1 MNRHLDTFRIAE
13 GAARRRLEQELEQ
26 VEEELRNV
34 ERAILAGIVSET
46 TTALVQDRETRRRAL
61 KERLAAMDAR
71 RGIGPLPVDAATI
84 TAQLAKL
91 NELLGRDIARA
102 NTFFRARVAPILCAP
117 VREGGRKFYRAT
129 VAANGSEL
137 IKDGHIRG
145 RFNLDRLQGPA
156 TTCGQTGS
164 SNSGFG

>member
-102 NTFFRARVAPILCAP
+102 NTFFRARVAPIRLGRRAVLPAP
-117 VREGGRKFYRAT
+117 GNTPY
-129 VAANGSEL
+129 VA
-137 IKDGHIRG
+137 
-145 RFNLDRLQGPA
+145 
-156 TTCGQTGS
+156 
-164 SNSGFG
+164 

>member
-1 MNRHLDTFRIAE
+1 VNRHLDTFRIAE

-84 TAQLAKL
+84 TNTVVYTGTHGNPTTRLKPRRYPIKEQQRMKMAGCSKRSRRLESGSDEKQATAVPV
-91 NELLGRDIARA
+91 GRGDQQPSDR
-102 NTFFRARVAPILCAP
+102 
-117 VREGGRKFYRAT
+117 GRKRA
-129 VAANGSEL
+129 
-137 IKDGHIRG
+137 
-145 RFNLDRLQGPA
+145 Q
-156 TTCGQTGS
+156 
-164 SNSGFG
+164 

>member
-1 MNRHLDTFRIAE
+1 VNRHLDTFRIAE

-102 NTFFRARVAPILCAP
+102 NTFFLARVAPIRCAP